1 MSQLADLDLDGLDP
15 FDPAF
20 RQDPWDVYRLLREK
34 APVHRAPD
42 GFWVLTRYAD
52 ASMLVR
58 EPRFSVDRSK
68 IDPSL
73 SEVNSENPVY
83 QPGIPLLLFLDP
95 PAHTRLRSL
104 VAKAFTPRVV
114 EGLRPR
120 IQALVDELLDPVVE
134 RGRMDVLADLAY
146 PLPVAVICELLGVP
160 RADQD
165 QFHGWSSAASRL
177 LDGDL
182 DPDTM
187 QQGMLGAMQLLTYFT
202 ELIEERRRSPGDD
215 LLSRLVAA
223 EEEGERLTHEELM
236 ATTVLLFVAGHE
248 TTMNLIGNGTLALL
262 RHPAEYARLRDDP
275 ALVPSAVEEMLRFDG
290 PVHLT
295 ARIPTEDVEIGGIPI
310 PAGSRVAAVL
320 SAANR
325 DPAQFP
331 DPDRF
336 DVGRTENRHLSFS
349 AGPHFCL
356 GAALAR
362 AEGQVVF
369 ETMLR
374 RLPELELVTEPIRYR
389 DHFVLRGLDELEVAF
404 R

>member
-1 MSQLADLDLDGLDP
+1 MSQLADLDLEQLDP
-15 FDPAF
+15 FDPAY
-20 RQDPWDVYRLLREK
+20 RQDPWELYRMLREK
-34 APVHRAPD
+34 APVHQAPD

-52 ASMLVR
+52 VSAVVR

-68 IDPSL
+68 IDTEL
-73 SEVNSENPVY
+73 SQLNTDNPVY

-114 EGLRPR
+114 ERLRPR
-120 IQALVDELLDPVVE
+120 IQTLVDELLEPVLE

-160 RADQD
+160 RDDQD

-182 DPDTM
+182 DADTM
-187 QQGMLGAMQLLTYFT
+187 QQGMLGAMQLLTYFA
-202 ELIEERRRSPGDD
+202 ELVEERRSSPGDD
-215 LLSRLVAA
+215 LLSRLVVA

-236 ATTVLLFVAGHE
+236 TTTVLLFVAGHE

-262 RHPAEYARLRDDP
+262 RHPDEYARLRADP
-275 ALVPSAVEEMLRFDG
+275 GLVPSAVEEMLRFDG

-295 ARIPTEDVEIGGIPI
+295 ARVPIEDVEIGGVRI
-310 PAGSRVAAVL
+310 PAGSRVGAVL

-325 DPAQFP
+325 DPEQFA

-336 DVGRTENRHLSFS
+336 DVGRTDNRHLAFS

-362 AEGQVVF
+362 TEGQVVF
-369 ETMLR
+369 GTMIR
-374 RLPELELVTEPIRYR
+374 RLPELELATEHVRYR